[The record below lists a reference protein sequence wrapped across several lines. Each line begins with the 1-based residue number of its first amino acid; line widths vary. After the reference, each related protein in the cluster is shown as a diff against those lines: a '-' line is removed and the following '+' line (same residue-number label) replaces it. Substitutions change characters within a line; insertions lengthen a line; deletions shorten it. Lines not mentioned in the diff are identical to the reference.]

1 MHLQIMKY
9 HDLINDFLVKVCCVR
24 LRDCKKERKY
34 YEDQYSKSIQAINK
48 LINQS
53 IKKKNGIEK
62 KMKTIYTEV

>member
-34 YEDQYSKSIQAINK
+34 NEDQYSKSNQAINK
-48 LINQS
+48 SINR
-53 IKKKNGIEK
+53 
-62 KMKTIYTEV
+62 